1 MSSAAFP
8 ALAGVSSIGFVST
21 NSKKHLQ
28 SLSAKGFDFVYYE
41 KKGHIFFDAN
51 GSKEGFGDS
60 SEGGLFAILKGKPEL
75 TAEDFIL
82 LS

>member
-8 ALAGVSSIGFVST
+8 ALAGVSSIDFVST
-21 NSKKHLQ
+21 NSKKDLQ

-41 KKGHIFFDAN
+41 KKGHTFFDAN
-51 GSKEGFGDS
+51 GSKEGSGDT

>member
-8 ALAGVSSIGFVST
+8 ALASVSSIDFVST
-21 NSKKHLQ
+21 NSKKDLQ

-41 KKGHIFFDAN
+41 KKGTYFLMQMDQKRALETQA
-51 GSKEGFGDS
+51 KVDYL
-60 SEGGLFAILKGKPEL
+60 LFLKVS
-75 TAEDFIL
+75 

>member
-8 ALAGVSSIGFVST
+8 GLAGVSSIDFVST
-21 NSKKHLQ
+21 NSKKDLQ
-28 SLSAKGFDFVYYE
+28 SLSAKGFDFVCYE
-41 KKGHIFFDAN
+41 KKVTYFLMQMDQK
-51 GSKEGFGDS
+51 SFGDS

-75 TAEDFIL
+75 TSEDFIL